1 MEDSDSAYPFNPFYL
16 NTLGLISIPMDP
28 NIAWEEFS
36 SQGSRKVEEVSKGM
50 TSINGKLDAL
60 LQLANESNVNSARTA
75 EIVPQVMGDTAAMDA
90 QAAEMAATGGMPP
103 MPPEGAP
110 AGDVPPDDMGGAP
123 AEEPMPEEAPADVPP
138 EGDVK
143 NEPMPP
149 VDAGAADMGPEPAPD
164 MGPAPAPD
172 MGGAPPEEAPMD
184 MGGQDLGL
192 GDIDWSA
199 YSIDNAYE
207 DFEEALKDEAKEA
220 LDAGDTQ
227 RVAAITQ
234 VMDAIRMIWAQS
246 GVADETP
253 APDMGGQVAP
263 GVDGIPAPDIMKS
276 EGEDMTEMEDATKA
290 QLEPIKEETM
300 VEEEVEKADDVGGD
314 IAEGETSAG
323 EAVES
328 VEASEGCEKS
338 ELEGAEKGGVNGI
351 TLDQALAMAQQ
362 SANDPG
368 KMEGLFRDILGMQ
381 DRGITLD
388 QAMQFAQ
395 QNAGN
400 QQGMKGLF
408 MDMGLT
414 NPIKRSVPDNA
425 PLAAPPSD
433 VTRKVYADGEPSVL
447 PGEGKPASS
456 GMMRYDP
463 NTGATTPEPNPNGIS
478 PSASVAGHNEYNPY
492 ADKVPNKPMSGP
504 AIKSEGT
511 PLPSFKSMMEARE
524 ASGKPFDCSA
534 DEDMLRGVKMGQ
546 VYKSENGTFMVIN
559 SSRPNVASSL
569 GMQAK
574 IEPQDLHKS
583 FAPKVE
589 VDEENPL
596 RKSLKNDWD
605 NYMAYKET
613 DSF

>member
-1 MEDSDSAYPFNPFYL
+1 
-16 NTLGLISIPMDP
+16 MDP
-28 NIAWEEFS
+28 DIAWEEFS
-36 SQGSRKVEEVSKGM
+36 SQGSKKVEEVRKGM

-103 MPPEGAP
+103 MPPEGVP
-110 AGDVPPDDMGGAP
+110 GGDVPPEAMSGAP
-123 AEEPMPEEAPADVPP
+123 PEVPMPEEAPTDVPP
-138 EGDVK
+138 EGDVR

-149 VDAGAADMGPEPAPD
+149 VDEPAADVGPVPEEPVPD
-164 MGPAPAPD
+164 MGAMPQEEPAMGMDGGD
-172 MGGAPPEEAPMD
+172 MG
-184 MGGQDLGL
+184 LGE
-192 GDIDWSA
+192 IDWSA

-246 GVADETP
+246 GVADE
-253 APDMGGQVAP
+253 APVPEMAGQVAP
-263 GVDGIPAPDIMKS
+263 GVDGMPAPDMMKS
-276 EGEDMTEMEDATKA
+276 EGDDMTGMEDATKA
-290 QLEPIKEETM
+290 ELEPIKEETM
-300 VEEEVEKADDVGGD
+300 VEEEVEKADDMGGD
-314 IAEGETSAG
+314 IAEGETAG
-323 EAVES
+323 GDAVEG
-328 VEASEGCEKS
+328 VEASEGCKKS
-338 ELEGAEKGGVNGI
+338 GEELEDTQKGYIDGI

-362 SANDPG
+362 NANDPS

-414 NPIKRSVPDNA
+414 NPVKRKVPDNA
-425 PLAAPPSD
+425 PLAAPPES
-433 VTRKVYADGEPSVL
+433 YALPGEGKESYAL
-447 PGEGKPASS
+447 PGEGKPAST

-478 PSASVAGHNEYNPY
+478 PSASVAGHDEYNPY
-492 ADKVPNKPMSGP
+492 ADKVPNKPMTGP

-511 PLPSFKSMMEARE
+511 PIPSFKSMMEARE
-524 ASGKPFDCSA
+524 ASGRPFDCSA
-534 DEDMLRGVKMGQ
+534 DEDMLRGARMGQ

-559 SSRPNVASSL
+559 SSRPNVASAL

-583 FAPKVE
+583 SAPKIDVNE
-589 VDEENPL
+589 DDPL
-596 RKSLKNDWD
+596 RKSLRSDWE

>member
-1 MEDSDSAYPFNPFYL
+1 MADMGSAYPFNPFYL
-16 NTLGLISIPMDP
+16 NTLGLISIHMDP

-36 SQGSRKVEEVSKGM
+36 SQGSRKVEEVNKGM

-110 AGDVPPDDMGGAP
+110 AGDVPPDDMGGVP
-123 AEEPMPEEAPADVPP
+123 PEEPMPEEAPADVPP

-149 VDAGAADMGPEPAPD
+149 VDAGATDMGPEPAPD
-164 MGPAPAPD
+164 MG
-172 MGGAPPEEAPMD
+172 GVPPEEAPMD

-234 VMDAIRMIWAQS
+234 VMDAMRMIWTQS

-263 GVDGIPAPDIMKS
+263 GVDGIPAPDMMKS

-290 QLEPIKEETM
+290 QLEPIKEETI
-300 VEEEVEKADDVGGD
+300 VEEEVEKADDMGGD

-328 VEASEGCEKS
+328 VEASEGCKKS
-338 ELEGAEKGGVNGI
+338 ELEGAEKARNWDLERAQLVERLMNEGYSMDDIMDLAAGFNDYAANMRQKEAQI
-351 TLDQALAMAQQ
+351 QERAAAENAPYKPTLQEVAADHAR
-362 SANDPG
+362 
-368 KMEGLFRDILGMQ
+368 EV
-381 DRGITLD
+381 DRE
-388 QAMQFAQ
+388 
-395 QNAGN
+395 
-400 QQGMKGLF
+400 MKGRE
-408 MDMGLT
+408 MDRMLAQKRDEARAVEAAKPTPTDTGLDHG
-414 NPIKRSVPDNA
+414 VPN
-425 PLAAPPSD
+425 LESRD
-433 VTRKVYADGEPSVL
+433 VLSGRTVPASGSADDDAGRYYSYADTY
-447 PGEGKPASS
+447 GKYS
-456 GMMRYDP
+456 GD
-463 NTGATTPEPNPNGIS
+463 AL
-478 PSASVAGHNEYNPY
+478 
-492 ADKVPNKPMSGP
+492 
-504 AIKSEGT
+504 KSEGA
-511 PLPSFKSMMEARE
+511 PLPTFKSMMEARE
-524 ASGKPFDCSA
+524 TSGRPFDCSA
-534 DEDMLRGVKMGQ
+534 DEDMLRGAKMGQ

-569 GMQAK
+569 GIQAK

-583 FAPKVE
+583 FAPKF
-589 VDEENPL
+589 EEKEEDPL

>member
-1 MEDSDSAYPFNPFYL
+1 MADMGSAYPFNPFYL
-16 NTLGLISIPMDP
+16 NTLGLISIHMDP

-36 SQGSRKVEEVSKGM
+36 SQGSRKVEEVNKGM

-110 AGDVPPDDMGGAP
+110 AGDVPPEAMDGAP
-123 AEEPMPEEAPADVPP
+123 PEEPMPEEAPADVPP

-149 VDAGAADMGPEPAPD
+149 VDAGATDMGPE
-164 MGPAPAPD
+164 PAPD

-234 VMDAIRMIWAQS
+234 VMDAMRMIWAQS

-263 GVDGIPAPDIMKS
+263 GVDGIPAPDMMKS

-290 QLEPIKEETM
+290 QLEPIKEETI
-300 VEEEVEKADDVGGD
+300 VEEEVEKADDMGAD

-328 VEASEGCEKS
+328 VEASEGCKKS
-338 ELEGAEKGGVNGI
+338 ELEGAEKARNWDLERAQLVERLMNEGYSMDDIAELAEGFNDYAANVRQKEAQTKAQADKELAPYKEPFSEVAARHNREAEREYRGQE
-351 TLDQALAMAQQ
+351 LDKQIAQKKEDTRQALAD
-362 SANDPG
+362 NDAYN
-368 KMEGLFRDILGMQ
+368 EWATDQWDDRDIIHHYNKVGGDILSGK
-381 DRGITLD
+381 TVP
-388 QAMQFAQ
+388 A
-395 QNAGN
+395 AGSADDDA
-400 QQGMKGLF
+400 GRYHTYK
-408 MDMGLT
+408 
-414 NPIKRSVPDNA
+414 
-425 PLAAPPSD
+425 D
-433 VTRKVYADGEPSVL
+433 VY
-447 PGEGKPASS
+447 GKYS
-456 GMMRYDP
+456 GD
-463 NTGATTPEPNPNGIS
+463 AL
-478 PSASVAGHNEYNPY
+478 
-492 ADKVPNKPMSGP
+492 
-504 AIKSEGT
+504 KSEGA
-511 PLPSFKSMMEARE
+511 PIPSFKSMMEARE
-524 ASGKPFDCSA
+524 ASGRPFDCSA
-534 DEDMLRGVKMGQ
+534 DEDMLRGVRMGQ
-546 VYKSENGTFMVIN
+546 VYKSENGTFMVVN
-559 SSRPNVASSL
+559 SSRPNVASAL
-569 GMQAK
+569 GVQAR

-583 FAPKVE
+583 FAPQVE

-596 RKSLKNDWD
+596 KKSLKNDWD